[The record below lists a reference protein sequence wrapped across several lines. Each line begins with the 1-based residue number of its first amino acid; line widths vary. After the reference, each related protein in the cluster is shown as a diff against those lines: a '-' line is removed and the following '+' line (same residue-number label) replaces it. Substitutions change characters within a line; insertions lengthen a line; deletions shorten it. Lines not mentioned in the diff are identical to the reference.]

1 MRSAEAAVRSHLPGM
16 SMDVQQLL
24 HRLNALVTDCIGKHL
39 YASAVFYA
47 DKLMTLADNHPDT
60 VHQLASVSPCSSDAQ
75 RCLHLYRILNS

>member
-1 MRSAEAAVRSHLPGM
+1 MRSAEAAVRSHLLGM

-60 VHQLASVSPCSSDAQ
+60 VHQLASVSGPCVSDAQ
-75 RCLHLYRILNS
+75 HCLHL